1 MQRLWEV
8 RKDKERVW
16 SVGQSSQRAGTAG
29 GLRNNHGSLIVMQE
43 RLSQTPP
50 GPSQKQ
56 APSSGDR
63 YWLVPP
69 GPTTTKSGVEDG
81 LERGEPL
88 PSPGETH
95 GGANMVVQWLRI
107 CLARQGS
114 QVQSLVGN

>member
-1 MQRLWEV
+1 MLPGAVMQRLWEV

-29 GLRNNHGSLIVMQE
+29 GLRSNHGSLRVMQE

-69 GPTTTKSGVEDG
+69 GPTTTKSGVKMDWRE
-81 LERGEPL
+81 E
-88 PSPGETH
+88 SPF
-95 GGANMVVQWLRI
+95 
-107 CLARQGS
+107 LA
-114 QVQSLVGN
+114 QVKHVEGPTWWSSG